1 MAKQTVAEKR
11 DGEKLLVSEMIALYC
26 RKNHHTAK
34 GSLCPQCQALH
45 DYALQRIE
53 RCPFMETKTF
63 CSACKVHCYKPE
75 MREQIRTVMRW
86 SGPRMLFVHPVLAV
100 RHMKETM
107 KAHGRRRPSPAPTGS
122 SIGPASSACRCQ
134 AWS

>member
-53 RCPFMETKTF
+53 RCTLYGNQNLLLRLQST
-63 CSACKVHCYKPE
+63 
-75 MREQIRTVMRW
+75 
-86 SGPRMLFVHPVLAV
+86 LL
-100 RHMKETM
+100 
-107 KAHGRRRPSPAPTGS
+107 
-122 SIGPASSACRCQ
+122 Q
-134 AWS
+134 ARNA

>member
-34 GSLCPQCQALH
+34 GNLCPQCQALH

-63 CSACKVHCYKPE
+63 CSNCRVHCYQPE
-75 MREQIRTVMRW
+75 MREQIRAVMRF
-86 SGPRMLFVHPVLAV
+86 SGPRMLLHHPVLAT
-100 RHMKETM
+100 RHVMETKKEQ
-107 KAHGRRRPSPAPTGS
+107 KRLENRHEP
-122 SIGPASSACRCQ
+122 
-134 AWS
+134 

>member
-63 CSACKVHCYKPE
+63 CSNCRVHCYQPE
-75 MREQIRTVMRW
+75 MREQIRAVMRF
-86 SGPRMLFVHPVLAV
+86 SGPRMLLHHPVLAT
-100 RHMKETM
+100 RHVMETKKEQ
-107 KAHGRRRPSPAPTGS
+107 KRLENRHEP
-122 SIGPASSACRCQ
+122 
-134 AWS
+134 

>member
-86 SGPRMLFVHPVLAV
+86 SRPPHAV
-100 RHMKETM
+100 RPPR
-107 KAHGRRRPSPAPTGS
+107 AGRPAYEGNDEGEEELGVSKTRTALDEPD
-122 SIGPASSACRCQ
+122 AVRVFV
-134 AWS
+134 W

>member
-45 DYALQRIE
+45 DYALQRIDGNQNLLL
-53 RCPFMETKTF
+53 RLQST
-63 CSACKVHCYKPE
+63 
-75 MREQIRTVMRW
+75 
-86 SGPRMLFVHPVLAV
+86 LL
-100 RHMKETM
+100 
-107 KAHGRRRPSPAPTGS
+107 
-122 SIGPASSACRCQ
+122 Q
-134 AWS
+134 ARNT

>member
-45 DYALQRIE
+45 DYALQRME
-53 RCPFMETKTF
+53 RCPFMETV
-63 CSACKVHCYKPE
+63 SLSRISPII
-75 MREQIRTVMRW
+75 MI
-86 SGPRMLFVHPVLAV
+86 SG
-100 RHMKETM
+100 
-107 KAHGRRRPSPAPTGS
+107 S
-122 SIGPASSACRCQ
+122 
-134 AWS
+134 

>member
-34 GSLCPQCQALH
+34 GSL
-45 DYALQRIE
+45 QRIE
-53 RCPFMETKTF
+53 RCPLWKPKPF

-86 SGPRMLFVHPVLAV
+86 SGPACCSSTPCW
-100 RHMKETM
+100 
-107 KAHGRRRPSPAPTGS
+107 PSG
-122 SIGPASSACRCQ
+122 I
-134 AWS
+134 